1 MVRPMARRSYDQYC
15 GLARALDVLGERWTL
30 LLVRE
35 LVMGPRR
42 FRDLQEGLPGIGPNV
57 LSARLKMLEAEG
69 IAARRRLPPPGALTV
84 YELTERGRGIE
95 DAIVALTRWG
105 RDRLGEPCVTDRYQ
119 PGWLL
124 MGLRVVFKPW
134 AAKGQHLTYQL
145 RINGEPFSIHVDDGD
160 IAVEQT
166 ATADPDVIFALDSK
180 TLMAISSGRLSATE
194 AFANGR
200 VKVVAGDPV
209 NVLGFMDLFELPS
222 RKAADPVRGPA
233 SEPRT
238 AVGRS

>member
-105 RDRLGEPCVTDRYQ
+105 RDRLGEPCVTDQ
-119 PGWLL
+119 
-124 MGLRVVFKPW
+124 
-134 AAKGQHLTYQL
+134 
-145 RINGEPFSIHVDDGD
+145 
-160 IAVEQT
+160 
-166 ATADPDVIFALDSK
+166 
-180 TLMAISSGRLSATE
+180 
-194 AFANGR
+194 
-200 VKVVAGDPV
+200 
-209 NVLGFMDLFELPS
+209 
-222 RKAADPVRGPA
+222 PVRLDVDPWCCGSYGVDSLSRGYGCPQH
-233 SEPRT
+233 SR
-238 AVGRS
+238 RSA